1 MDLEELLEINCR
13 MIQNNQLTRS
23 EAIDYARKYD
33 DEFPNNNLKEVLDY
47 LKLSKI
53 DFDTIVDKH
62 QDQKFGSQLTILG
75 N

>member
-1 MDLEELLEINCR
+1 

-47 LKLSKI
+47 L
-53 DFDTIVDKH
+53 
-62 QDQKFGSQLTILG
+62 G
-75 N
+75 

>member
-1 MDLEELLEINCR
+1 

-53 DFDTIVDKH
+53 DFDPIVKTS
-62 QDQKFGSQLTILG
+62 DQKFGSQLTILET
-75 N
+75 NKSL

>member
-1 MDLEELLEINCR
+1 

-62 QDQKFGSQLTILG
+62 RNQEIWKSANNSWKLIKSL
-75 N
+75 